1 MTDANL
7 NSIDDAHERTPNT
20 PRVVIVGGGF
30 GGLAAAK
37 ALGKA
42 PVEVILID
50 RTNHHVFAPLLYQVA
65 TSVLAPSQM
74 SSPLREV
81 LRRHKNTTV
90 IMGEVTGV
98 DKAQRCVFVNDADRE
113 NVPVPYDYLVL
124 ATGVRPSY
132 FGHNEFEKFAPSL
145 KTLADAVGIRN
156 KILSAFE
163 QAEAEENVDL
173 HRDLL
178 TFVLVGAG
186 PTGVEMAAALAIF
199 IRTSLRSEFRRIDPT
214 SARIVLLDGA
224 RNVLGTFAPSL
235 SEAAE
240 FHLQK
245 LGVEIH
251 LGHNVEKIDSEG
263 VIVAGE
269 RIASKTVIWTAGV
282 MASLAGKWL
291 GAQTD
296 RAGRVRVQ
304 SDLSVPGN
312 PEIFVVGDTA
322 SLDQDCKPLG
332 GVAQVAMQQ
341 GHYAGKLIRRRVAGK
356 AAPKPFRYFDK
367 GNMAV
372 VGKGYA
378 VLESGKIHIHGLFAW
393 LAWAF
398 IHVTY
403 LAHLSQS
410 ISVFLQWAWLFL
422 TGQRVSRLIVN
433 CPQSEQAHTTRPAVT
448 ADHNR
453 ASQTPTATALS
464 SK

>member
-1 MTDANL
+1 MNNANL
-7 NSIDDAHERTPNT
+7 NSINGADQQKSNT

-50 RTNHHVFAPLLYQVA
+50 RTNHSVFAPLLYQVA

-113 NVPVPYDYLVL
+113 HVPIRYDYLIL
-124 ATGVRPSY
+124 ATGARHSY
-132 FGHNEFEKFAPSL
+132 FGHNEFEKFAPGL
-145 KTLADAVGIRN
+145 KSLADAVGIRN

-186 PTGVEMAAALAIF
+186 PTGVELAAALAIF
-199 IRTSLRSEFRRIDPT
+199 VRTSLRSEFRRIDPT
-214 SARIVLLDGA
+214 SARIVLIDA
-224 RNVLGTFAPSL
+224 APNVLGMFAPSL

-251 LGHNVEKIDSEG
+251 LGHAVEKIDSDG
-263 VIVAGE
+263 VIVAGG

-282 MASLAGKWL
+282 APSPAGKWF
-291 GAQTD
+291 GVETD
-296 RAGRVRVQ
+296 RAGRVKVQ
-304 SDLSVPGN
+304 PDLTVPGH
-312 PEIFVVGDTA
+312 PEILVVGDTA
-322 SLDQDCKPLG
+322 SLQQKGKPLP
-332 GVAQVAMQQ
+332 GVAQVAIQ
-341 GHYAGKLIRRRVAGK
+341 GGRYAGKLIRRRVSNK
-356 AAPKPFRYFDK
+356 AAPRPFSYFDK

-372 VGKGYA
+372 VGKG
-378 VLESGKIHIHGLFAW
+378 
-393 LAWAF
+393 
-398 IHVTY
+398 
-403 LAHLSQS
+403 
-410 ISVFLQWAWLFL
+410 
-422 TGQRVSRLIVN
+422 
-433 CPQSEQAHTTRPAVT
+433 
-448 ADHNR
+448 
-453 ASQTPTATALS
+453 
-464 SK
+464 